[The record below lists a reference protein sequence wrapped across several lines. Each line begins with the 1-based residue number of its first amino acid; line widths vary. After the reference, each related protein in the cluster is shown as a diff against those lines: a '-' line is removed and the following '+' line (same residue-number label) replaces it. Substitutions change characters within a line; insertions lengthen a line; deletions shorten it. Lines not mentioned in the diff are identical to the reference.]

1 MTSAL
6 QIHPH
11 SEPSPLDA
19 LSSLEQIS
27 RGIMPTPEMLGLLRR
42 YRLLPQLLRELVIDE
57 AIAPFTCTFEETAE
71 VCKQFYAQHKIANDS
86 DRETW
91 LQQNQ
96 LTAADLDHLLTRNLR
111 LEKYQQATWGNKVE
125 SHFLRRKQQLDQVV
139 YSLLRVQNAQL
150 AQELYF
156 RIQDGEQT
164 FAEVVAEFSQGPEVK
179 TNGLIGPATLG
190 TPHPAIAQRL
200 VKMQPGDLS
209 LPFQV
214 EQWAVV
220 VRLEKLIAAEFDE
233 AMRQR
238 LLTELF
244 EQWIQEQVNLVTGQA
259 AAPGQAVTTDQAA
272 TTGQAATL

>member
-11 SEPSPLDA
+11 SGPSPLDT
-19 LSSLEQIS
+19 LSPLEQLS
-27 RGIMPTPEMLGLLRR
+27 RGLMPTPDMLGLLRR

-71 VCKQFYAQHKIANDS
+71 VCKQFYAQHKIANDR
-86 DRETW
+86 DRDAW

-111 LEKYQQATWGNKVE
+111 LEKYQQATWGNKLE
-125 SHFLRRKQQLDQVV
+125 SYFLRRKQQLDQVV
-139 YSLLRVQNAQL
+139 YSLLRVQDAQL
-150 AQELYF
+150 GQELYF
-156 RIQDGEQT
+156 RIHDGEQT
-164 FAEVVAEFSQGPEVK
+164 FAEVVAEFSQGAEVK
-179 TNGLIGPATLG
+179 TNGLIGPATLS

-209 LPFQV
+209 PPFQV
-214 EQWAVV
+214 EQWVV
-220 VRLEKLIAAEFDE
+220 MVRLEKLIVAEFDE

-244 EQWIQEQVNLVTGQA
+244 EQWIQEQMNSVNERAATG
-259 AAPGQAVTTDQAA
+259 DQAA
-272 TTGQAATL
+272 GQAATL